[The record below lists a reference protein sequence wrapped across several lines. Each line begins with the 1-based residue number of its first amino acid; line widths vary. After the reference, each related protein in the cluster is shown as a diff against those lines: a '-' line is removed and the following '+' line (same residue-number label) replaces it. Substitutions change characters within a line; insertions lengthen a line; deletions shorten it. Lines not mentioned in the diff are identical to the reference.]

1 LFQVIYWDDTAFYV
15 EQQFVRTQDNFVC
28 FVALIKQTLIGVK
41 PQEVVD
47 LIEPGVQKPALI
59 PELEKWMDSIAASS
73 ERLRKKS

>member
-1 LFQVIYWDDTAFYV
+1 
-15 EQQFVRTQDNFVC
+15 
-28 FVALIKQTLIGVK
+28 VALIKQTLIGVK

-47 LIEPGVQKPALI
+47 LIEPGVQKLALI